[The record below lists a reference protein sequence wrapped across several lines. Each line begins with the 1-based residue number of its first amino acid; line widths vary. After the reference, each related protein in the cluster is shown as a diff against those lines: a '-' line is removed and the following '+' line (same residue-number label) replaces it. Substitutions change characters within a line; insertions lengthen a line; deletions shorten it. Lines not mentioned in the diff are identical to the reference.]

1 MLTFGCAGTR
11 RQLRSASLVGALLA
25 LATVA
30 PAIFTSAQAQEVIN
44 GGCVGARNSFNCT
57 SRWAPA
63 GDPYVRDVPKP
74 DDQAARAA
82 AEERERRW
90 ANRCKPTIEQDRY
103 GVPRY
108 HYALPGCEFGVGEF

>member
-1 MLTFGCAGTR
+1 M
-11 RQLRSASLVGALLA
+11 GALVA
-25 LATVA
+25 LATLILATFA
-30 PAIFTSAQAQEVIN
+30 PATFTSAQAQEVMN
-44 GGCVGARNSFNCT
+44 GGCVGSRGSFNCA

-74 DDQAARAA
+74 DDKADRAA

-90 ANRCKPTIEQDRY
+90 ANRCRPTIEQDRY

-108 HYALPGCEFGVGEF
+108 HYALPGCEFGVGEY